1 MIDLIN
7 YKDLSIKCNSHL
19 GSYRPISIFVEE
31 HESLSKF
38 CNLNKIG
45 YWLYFILQPAPGS
58 QWRLPFSSHS
68 NVDNHNLSRN
78 YIYYFR
84 ILLFF
89 FISKTIIFKENLIKY
104 SWIPWG
110 WDQVDEVV
118 SPLLLVSPDRD
129 TDWTQ
134 RMEKLHNFSSY
145 HSLNKSSEVIKNL
158 FLWLLQ
164 EGSKLF
170 MFILLSPVW
179 KYEKYWNMKMKRI
192 VNQISSRE

>member
-1 MIDLIN
+1 MIIFHSATSTW
-7 YKDLSIKCNSHL
+7 LSVKT
-19 GSYRPISIFVEE
+19 SIFK
-31 HESLSKF
+31 SFKCWQSQSFQK
-38 CNLNKIG
+38 
-45 YWLYFILQPAPGS
+45 LY
-58 QWRLPFSSHS
+58 
-68 NVDNHNLSRN
+68 
-78 YIYYFR
+78 
-84 ILLFF
+84 LLFPYILF
-89 FISKTIIFKENLIKY
+89 FLISKTIIFKENLIKY